1 MQYRELFDE
10 DTAEKAKELADK
22 FKKDNN
28 RSSSIEAL
36 IARNS
41 LNKQLFDVI
50 LVDYN
55 CLQNSTTAIE
65 AVEFQVASEYVK
77 MYNQDQDF
85 NETTEDTEDAFQ
97 AESTEEA
104 L

>member
-1 MQYRELFDE
+1 MQYQELFDE

-28 RSSSIEAL
+28 RCSIEAL

-50 LVDYN
+50 LVDYD
-55 CLQNSTTAIE
+55 CLQNSTCAVE
-65 AVEFQVASEYVK
+65 AVEFQVASKYVK
-77 MYNQDQDF
+77 MYNRDQDF

>member
-1 MQYRELFDE
+1 MQYQELFDE

-28 RSSSIEAL
+28 RSSIEAL
-36 IARNS
+36 ITRNS

-50 LVDYN
+50 LVDYD
-55 CLQNSTTAIE
+55 CLQNSTHAVE
-65 AVEFQVASEYVK
+65 AVEFQVASKYVK